1 MGLEWRGEDEMR
13 RARKKGALR
22 MLLGEG
28 ELQVEKLNQP
38 SAWGNLAG

>member
-1 MGLEWRGEDEMR
+1 MALEWRGEDEMR
-13 RARKKGALR
+13 T